1 MPLSKDVLFSF
12 DSSSLIHAWN
22 RAYRPTNFPSF
33 WNFLEQAINAG
44 VVVASVEVLNELSK
58 KDDAVYEWCKR
69 VSGQLCVDIDDEQQ
83 EHLQHVMGT
92 YPRLVDTVKGRSGGD
107 PFVIA
112 LARVRLGEI
121 AVVSEEDFGRRESPR
136 IPDVCEAFELE
147 CIELDEFLRRLGLPP
162 PK

>member
-1 MPLSKDVLFSF
+1 MPLGKDAQFSF

-22 RAYRPTNFPSF
+22 RASRPTNFPSF
-33 WNFLEQAINAG
+33 WKLLEEAINAK

-58 KDDAVYEWCKR
+58 KDDAVSEWCNR
-69 VSGQLCVDIDDEQQ
+69 VSAQLCVDIDDEQQ

-112 LARVRLGEI
+112 LARIRQGEI
-121 AVVSEEDFGRRESPR
+121 VVVSEEDFGRRESPR
-136 IPDVCEAFELE
+136 IPDVCRAEGIRCYKLADF
-147 CIELDEFLRRLGLPP
+147 IEDRGWRF
-162 PK
+162 

>member
-1 MPLSKDVLFSF
+1 MPLGKDAQFSF

-33 WNFLEQAINAG
+33 WKLLEEAINAG

-58 KDDAVYEWCKR
+58 KDDAVFEWCKR
-69 VSGQLCVDIDDEQQ
+69 MSAQLCVDIDDEQQ

-112 LARVRLGEI
+112 LARIRQGEI
-121 AVVSEEDFGRRESPR
+121 VVVSEEDFGRRESPR
-136 IPDVCEAFELE
+136 IPDVCRAEGIRCYKLADF
-147 CIELDEFLRRLGLPP
+147 IEDRGWRF
-162 PK
+162 